1 MARIKKFSPKEN
13 LTSFN
18 TFIVDTGNNSDYFR
32 ITEFKDTFT
41 GGKNGFLIEGS
52 PYLKES
58 TEIKMEILDVEG
70 NPIYFEPGNGIPEYY
85 EGISKLIAV
94 YVYEDTPIGNAKIS
108 ILGELKEYIDETG
121 VVRQIP
127 SEWQGV
133 YNVKWEREFKVNRLI
148 ANEDRVRFYRRPQV
162 NIDEIVKPIFS
173 GNPPTTTQVG
183 TVNGLPLVPT
193 ENTNL
198 SNFTLPTSYR
208 LKIDSGNGWTGS
220 MQNQT
225 VLFDNLNYSPR
236 IDEVINETEIVVSPP
251 YTENNIVKSFSG
263 EDYSV
268 TFTHLEGFSDLA
280 TALTGSFAKIK
291 ITDMKTF
298 VGDAARVKVFRRSQS
313 QITDYEFVQEIQ
325 LESNELLRDI
335 ETRQKTEET
344 YGIFTQNILSEYW
357 DVSDSELT
365 TTFNQDFLYNSV
377 KLSGSTGQ
385 YFFTTQSF
393 DIQEGV
399 EYTLD
404 LNVRKETTN
413 PNHSLRVF
421 LSGSYNGSEKS
432 QDIVSIDSSNFIL
445 QKTNFNENIIAENF
459 DSASLY
465 IEPNGSDWYIN
476 NVSLKASQETSFSP
490 DEITFIQQVPK
501 TLEAETFDYRFE
513 FYDINNNFIPVN
525 VEQTKTFVGGN
536 LNLFQ
541 KSIDV
546 TPDSLYFAFDSASN
560 PANPLPPT
568 VINFDVET
576 NVITGSI
583 NYTSGAFDFFGNEIP
598 SSEYVAGQYPGLLSN
613 IEDRSGR
620 FPFLTVQNFTGSR
633 DDLTVQF
640 IRYTAE
646 VEGVSDT
653 FVITRVEDGK
663 GGVNF
668 EIVPYRGTIIKNKE
682 SKTLEV
688 QAIRIDGIN
697 RIELKD
703 GLTRNFS
710 DAKLH
715 LASASLDG
723 VNEVTTYV
731 SLSQAI
737 TNPNFITGISAG
749 TTGSGE
755 IDYNAEFTRDA
766 IDNELIVYLMDGP
779 TSQSILTSLILTD
792 LKDGLNNGVVSS
804 LSDQFNIKYI
814 PRETGNFNPSS
825 SPVTAS
831 FQRRGT
837 TLNPVSASL
846 DIIPSSSI
854 EPKTEI
860 PHFYMFYVTG
870 AFDDTITVAV
880 TDYLGNRINSGVP
893 GITPDVAYYDA
904 VETKQ
909 LNLEFTYTEPIT
921 SASVTANKTFFI
933 TPDGLPGRD
942 SINIDIEPSPVQI
955 GANHKGDVYDYT
967 VINPTIEVTQGDLFL
982 IHTAS
987 GDPGTFTTSSVNGIV
1002 PTGITL
1008 SGSNGDAVTST
1019 SMSLY
1024 GFSNMTALSASVTYN
1039 FDIYPYFTSSLVT
1052 QSRVQRFN
1060 KVIEGTS
1067 AIEVLLEP
1075 TTINF
1080 NADELGFVSQYN
1092 DANTELSVRQQE
1104 EYLTYDDT
1112 NSGTPGTYTASLVAT
1127 NITIGDISASNQY
1140 GEVVGDDTL
1149 HIDNFSNM
1157 SATTASVV
1165 YNLTV
1170 YPYSLKN
1177 GVAGV
1182 PTNIKKKQ
1190 IFTRTSDGSKAR
1202 KVNLIASTNTVVY
1215 NGDGTQVAPEGNITL
1230 TANAIN
1236 TTGSAFFEFLY
1247 DDNSTLQAS
1256 STFNEASIGGGDL
1269 PNTGSQSTFTVNL
1282 RDGSSNGTIVDS
1294 DAVTITGIRE
1304 GSTVFSAQLSNPSTT
1319 VLVEVDGT
1327 IDVGNSTTEIHAY
1340 KGGTELQYV
1349 EEYDEE
1355 ALDPIT
1361 FLPIGTEGQFSASI
1375 FEISSFLTHRS
1386 GSIVEAPGEL
1396 YGVSAGVSNWTTPQT
1411 NTSGYII
1418 YKIDFENGRNT
1429 QYVQQSF
1436 STVFEG
1442 AVGPGIVV
1450 RGEWTGS
1457 LEYLYTPQRRDVV
1470 IYRYDNAGTE
1480 ETHYFATTDTL
1491 VTSSTQ
1497 PYTTE
1502 PVYTPGMSEGTYD
1515 ASNWEYLGEQD
1526 FFVAAKM
1533 AIFEE
1538 SFVENTIN
1546 VGIPQPGDG
1555 QNANIAIVG
1564 GTDEPYIAIG
1574 QNGTQGYAQ
1583 PGVFLGLTRDGGPIG
1598 NAGTNGL
1605 MTLTG
1610 TPDGQGRYNSLEW
1623 NGETLTIRGALRQT
1637 AAGIVEASLR
1647 GLWAEDTI
1655 YYPDDIVSNEGQSWL
1670 MDGEPHTSSLSHEPG
1685 VGASYAESWSLNIPS
1700 GSSAQTMRLSTDSQ
1714 TFRVAKDGTV
1724 TPTTITLTAN
1734 RENIQ
1739 DGTTFSTTP
1748 SVTLGGSGDSATL
1761 SYTDFSNGGT
1771 NTSVKVTATAG
1782 AFSDEITIVQLEEGS
1797 DALTIVNTNQAHLLP
1812 ANASGEV
1819 SSYADSGTTI
1829 RIFEGITPLTFQTGP
1844 LSAGEYSVY
1853 ATISPSSIPPYI
1865 SVGSISGDETTTI
1878 TVANHSGMDDA
1889 QDSVVITYTITGS
1902 VSNGNPFEIETTQ
1915 TIAKAKTGA
1924 SGSDGADGASGQAA
1938 GVTYA
1943 GSWTS
1948 PADITTYEDGVT
1960 YMGEDTLKYVV
1971 KYGSDYYVCATSH
1984 TYRGVYDG
1992 STTYQSEDAASTYVP
2007 DVVRYLGVY
2016 YKVKAGQGP
2025 TTGIS
2030 PSVSSPG
2037 NVFWDQ
2043 IGGSITPGTWTDAWE
2058 AFGAQFTSVATDILF
2073 AEDVYAN
2080 RTINIG
2086 TNEDNK
2092 PVIAINA
2099 DSASGYQNPFISIGQ
2114 STPGFEED
2122 GIFLGYS
2129 DTSASFSI
2137 LSDVGAKVN
2146 IGGMNVDKEGLFF
2159 EETVE
2164 LPPFTQVESQRLFM
2178 VDTGSGGPSD
2188 GTDGF
2193 TFPDEI
2199 VNFGLVNYGT
2209 GYYSVIGISSS
2220 FAVQLETGGAGY
2232 TPSITSWD
2240 IQYYSSSFEI
2250 PVGGP
2255 ATKPNNPAIDNFGWR
2270 DDPVEHPE
2278 QATSE
2283 TWFVNWSVNKSTT
2296 IGGYSFTYNSSTEGY
2311 NYLTLR
2317 TENLLQELG
2326 ITDNE
2331 VAALRG
2337 DGNPFPSVGGGD
2349 GEHDTTAIYGLQPS
2363 GSMPILWIDTT
2374 QDADQNDVWHE
2385 GSRVGYQIL
2394 DVVNSSNAVN
2404 TTGYDTLVVGKKVYP
2419 PSELA
2424 TSDNFG
2430 SDFAAFEAAY
2440 NVGSAQNGIAVGG
2453 TPVAINTSLFKN
2465 IQISWVRRTTDTDI
2479 NYTNTEMGIGFLQG
2493 NPIQLES
2500 IRIHSSGSNGN
2511 SRPYVSMGQLT
2522 QSYDEN
2528 GVFMGYQAGSDI
2540 PVLSLK
2546 SSGNSL
2552 KWDGEILKI
2561 DGRIEGG
2568 GVFGT
2573 GSVVEGSGIYVPS
2586 QTSPSFSVDVDG
2598 NVTAESATI
2607 RGTIQA
2613 TDGNIGDWVI
2623 DADTQA
2629 LRDNNNEVV
2638 FDPNLPEI
2646 GLFNIDDGT
2655 KTVSIK
2661 PTGSLADPNASGT
2674 TISGIGTPSNY
2685 TNVTGINTFP
2695 PTYGA
2700 YSYSATGSAAD
2711 TIPNGTYPLVFN
2723 MPTLTMSATT
2733 TTPVSSTVSAPN
2745 YFATSNGQMHG
2756 APLQMRGSAGYE
2768 VWAELLDESGNVLQA
2783 QRLQIVN
2790 AYSSY
2795 QYGETYIAGDES
2807 GDDFGDFGFTSV
2819 TGDTLIH
2826 LADGTTKRADEID
2839 ENDWLLVWDE
2849 KNNKLVS
2856 HQIAEKRQRWV
2867 NEYYILRTKEREIKV
2882 SDTHGFY
2889 LDGGVEISI
2898 QDIIPNE
2905 TEVYIYTDEGT
2916 MVKSLVLEVEYVNST
2931 FDEIHVISFSTPPY
2945 KNYIS
2950 DGILSHNY
2958 VTFPWV
2964 YNEET
2969 QFSSQ
2974 SGATDGQSVTRNF
2987 TFDQGA
2993 ITYKMRYKWR
3003 GQASAGQKTNTGQS
3017 LGSDTN
3023 IKVFQTSQATYT
3035 TGIGSLPTSVSISVP
3050 TNITEITGKGIQ
3062 VLSGTNEYV
3071 RMERGAAGK
3080 NLVKIAGGNLVFGY
3094 DGDSSN
3100 YKIRPYESNRHD
3112 LGTSGERW
3120 RLIYSNQALN
3130 TSDRNLKKNILESDL
3145 GLPFINSLNPIKY
3158 HWLEDDNNSPYHYG
3172 LIAQEV
3178 DEVIPKESGSI
3189 VREDDGNWN
3198 MSYNQLISPM
3208 IKAIQ
3213 QLSQKVSELES
3224 YISGSL

>member
-1 MARIKKFSPKEN
+1 
-13 LTSFN
+13 
-18 TFIVDTGNNSDYFR
+18 
-32 ITEFKDTFT
+32 
-41 GGKNGFLIEGS
+41 
-52 PYLKES
+52 
-58 TEIKMEILDVEG
+58 
-70 NPIYFEPGNGIPEYY
+70 
-85 EGISKLIAV
+85 
-94 YVYEDTPIGNAKIS
+94 
-108 ILGELKEYIDETG
+108 
-121 VVRQIP
+121 
-127 SEWQGV
+127 
-133 YNVKWEREFKVNRLI
+133 
-148 ANEDRVRFYRRPQV
+148 
-162 NIDEIVKPIFS
+162 
-173 GNPPTTTQVG
+173 
-183 TVNGLPLVPT
+183 
-193 ENTNL
+193 
-198 SNFTLPTSYR
+198 
-208 LKIDSGNGWTGS
+208 
-220 MQNQT
+220 
-225 VLFDNLNYSPR
+225 
-236 IDEVINETEIVVSPP
+236 
-251 YTENNIVKSFSG
+251 
-263 EDYSV
+263 
-268 TFTHLEGFSDLA
+268 
-280 TALTGSFAKIK
+280 
-291 ITDMKTF
+291 
-298 VGDAARVKVFRRSQS
+298 
-313 QITDYEFVQEIQ
+313 
-325 LESNELLRDI
+325 
-335 ETRQKTEET
+335 
-344 YGIFTQNILSEYW
+344 
-357 DVSDSELT
+357 
-365 TTFNQDFLYNSV
+365 
-377 KLSGSTGQ
+377 
-385 YFFTTQSF
+385 
-393 DIQEGV
+393 
-399 EYTLD
+399 
-404 LNVRKETTN
+404 
-413 PNHSLRVF
+413 
-421 LSGSYNGSEKS
+421 
-432 QDIVSIDSSNFIL
+432 
-445 QKTNFNENIIAENF
+445 
-459 DSASLY
+459 
-465 IEPNGSDWYIN
+465 
-476 NVSLKASQETSFSP
+476 
-490 DEITFIQQVPK
+490 
-501 TLEAETFDYRFE
+501 
-513 FYDINNNFIPVN
+513 
-525 VEQTKTFVGGN
+525 
-536 LNLFQ
+536 
-541 KSIDV
+541 
-546 TPDSLYFAFDSASN
+546 
-560 PANPLPPT
+560 
-568 VINFDVET
+568 
-576 NVITGSI
+576 
-583 NYTSGAFDFFGNEIP
+583 
-598 SSEYVAGQYPGLLSN
+598 
-613 IEDRSGR
+613 
-620 FPFLTVQNFTGSR
+620 
-633 DDLTVQF
+633 
-640 IRYTAE
+640 
-646 VEGVSDT
+646 
-653 FVITRVEDGK
+653 
-663 GGVNF
+663 
-668 EIVPYRGTIIKNKE
+668 
-682 SKTLEV
+682 
-688 QAIRIDGIN
+688 
-697 RIELKD
+697 
-703 GLTRNFS
+703 
-710 DAKLH
+710 
-715 LASASLDG
+715 
-723 VNEVTTYV
+723 
-731 SLSQAI
+731 
-737 TNPNFITGISAG
+737 
-749 TTGSGE
+749 
-755 IDYNAEFTRDA
+755 
-766 IDNELIVYLMDGP
+766 
-779 TSQSILTSLILTD
+779 
-792 LKDGLNNGVVSS
+792 
-804 LSDQFNIKYI
+804 
-814 PRETGNFNPSS
+814 
-825 SPVTAS
+825 
-831 FQRRGT
+831 
-837 TLNPVSASL
+837 
-846 DIIPSSSI
+846 
-854 EPKTEI
+854 
-860 PHFYMFYVTG
+860 MFYVTG

-1002 PTGITL
+1002 ATGITL
-1008 SGSNGDAVTST
+1008 SGSDGDAVTST

-1502 PVYTPGMSEGTYD
+1502 PVYTPGMSEGVYD
-1515 ASNWEYLGEQD
+1515 ANNWEYLGEQD

-1685 VGASYAESWSLNIPS
+1685 VGVSYAESWSLNIPS
-1700 GSSAQTMRLSTDSQ
+1700 GSAAQNLSLSADSQ
-1714 TFRVAKDGTV
+1714 IFRVAKDGTV
-1724 TPTTITLTAN
+1724 TPSTITLTAN
-1734 RENIQ
+1734 RQNINTP
-1739 DGTTFSTTP
+1739 TTFTTNPSPLTIGEPSTD
-1748 SVTLGGSGDSATL
+1748 VATL
-1761 SYTDFSNGGT
+1761 TYNNFSQGGAHT
-1771 NTSVKVTATAG
+1771 AVTITATAG
-1782 AFSDEITIVQLEEGS
+1782 SFSDEITIVRVEEGS
-1797 DALTIVNTNQAHLLP
+1797 DAITVVLSNESHTFAADSSGNI
-1812 ANASGEV
+1812 ASFAG
-1819 SSYADSGTTI
+1819 SGTTI
-1829 RIFEGITPLTFQTGP
+1829 SVFEGATPLNHDNG
-1844 LSAGEYSVY
+1844 G
-1853 ATISPSSIPPYI
+1853 
-1865 SVGSISGDETTTI
+1865 VGGFDITTSTTDIDVGTI
-1878 TVANHSGMDDA
+1878 TDSGNDAVVGDHSNMTA
-1889 QDSVVITYTITGS
+1889 DSASIEYEIDITKLDGTSIILYK
-1902 VSNGNPFEIETTQ
+1902 TQ
-1915 TIAKAKTGA
+1915 SFSKAKAGV
-1924 SGSDGADGASGQAA
+1924 SGSDGVNGEAA

-1971 KYGSDYYVCATSH
+1971 KYGSDYYICATSH
-1984 TYRGVYDG
+1984 TYRGVYNSG
-1992 STTYQSEDAASTYVP
+1992 TTYQSEDAASTYVP

-2025 TTGIS
+2025 VTAVT

-2037 NVFWDQ
+2037 NIYWDQ
-2043 IGGSITPGTWTDAWE
+2043 IVGNITPGTWTDGWE

-2164 LPPFTQVESQRLFM
+2164 LPPFTQVTSQRLFM
-2178 VDTGSGGPSD
+2178 ANTGSGGPSD

-2193 TFPDEI
+2193 TFPDDI
-2199 VNFGLVNYGT
+2199 VNFGQVNYGT

-2220 FAVQLETGGAGY
+2220 FAIQLEAAGAGY

-2240 IQYYSSSFEI
+2240 IEYYSSSFEI

-2255 ATKPNNPAIDNFGWR
+2255 ATKPSSSIDISGWR
-2270 DDPVEHPE
+2270 DDPVEWPE
-2278 QATSE
+2278 QATNE
-2283 TWFVNWSVNKSTT
+2283 TWFVNWSVDKSTT
-2296 IGGYSFTYNSSTEGY
+2296 IAGYSFTYNSSAEGY

-2331 VAALRG
+2331 VNALRG
-2337 DGNPFPSVGGGD
+2337 DGKPFPVVGGGA

-2374 QDADQNDVWHE
+2374 QDADQNYVWHN
-2385 GSRVGYQIL
+2385 GSRAAYQIL
-2394 DVVNSSNAVN
+2394 DVVNSSNKDSG
-2404 TTGYDTLVVGKKVYP
+2404 TGYDTFVVGKKVYP

-2424 TSDNFG
+2424 TSNNFG
-2430 SDFAAFEAAY
+2430 SDFAAFEVDY
-2440 NVGSAQNGIAVGG
+2440 NVGSAQNGTAVGG
-2453 TPVAINTSLFKN
+2453 TPVAVNTSLFKN
-2465 IQISWVRRTTDTDI
+2465 IQLSWVRYTTDDDSY
-2479 NYTNTEMGIGFLQG
+2479 YTNTEMGIGFLQG
-2493 NPIQLES
+2493 DPIQLES

-2685 TNVTGINTFP
+2685 PNVTGINAFP

-2700 YSYSATGSAAD
+2700 YSYSTTGSAGG

-2723 MPTLTMSATT
+2723 MPTLTMSTST
-2733 TTPVSSTVSAPN
+2733 TTPVSSTVSAPAYN
-2745 YFATSNGQMHG
+2745 AQSENQMHG
-2756 APLQMRGSAGYE
+2756 APLQLRGSAGYE

-2790 AYSSY
+2790 AFSSY
-2795 QYGETYIAGDES
+2795 QYGETYIAGD
-2807 GDDFGDFGFTSV
+2807 GGGGGGFPGFSSV
-2819 TGDTLIH
+2819 TGDTLIQ
-2826 LADGTTKRADEID
+2826 LADGTLKRADKID

-2889 LDGGVEISI
+2889 LDDGVEISI

-2916 MVKSLVLEVEYVNST
+2916 LVKSLVLDVEYVNSEL
-2931 FDEIHVISFSTPPY
+2931 DEIHVISFSTPPY

-2958 VTFPWV
+2958 VTYPWE
-2964 YNEET
+2964 YYTAT
-2969 QFSSQ
+2969 QFFAQ
-2974 SGATDGQSVTRNF
+2974 SGTNFGNSVTRNF
-2987 TFDQGA
+2987 TFDQGD

-3003 GQASAGQKTNTGQS
+3003 GQASAGQKTDTGTTQ
-3017 LGSDTN
+3017 GSDTTS
-3023 IKVFQTSQATYT
+3023 KVFQTSQASYA

-3071 RMERGAAGK
+3071 RMERGEAGK

-3094 DGDSSN
+3094 AGDASY

-3112 LGTSGERW
+3112 LGTAGERW
-3120 RLIYSNQALN
+3120 RLIYSNNTLN

-3198 MSYNQLISPM
+3198 MAYNQLISPM